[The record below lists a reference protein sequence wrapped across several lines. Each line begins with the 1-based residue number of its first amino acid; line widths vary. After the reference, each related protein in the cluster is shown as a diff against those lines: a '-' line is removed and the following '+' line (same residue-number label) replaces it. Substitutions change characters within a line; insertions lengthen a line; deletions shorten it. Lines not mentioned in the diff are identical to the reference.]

1 MDMNNNDILIR
12 IRYAF
17 DLKDDDMIEIFKL
30 GDYNITIDKVQNVLT
45 KIDLDNMDLE
55 KICTN
60 NMLDSFLN
68 GFIVYKRGKQEL
80 KPGDPKGSKLSIN
93 NDKSV
98 NNVVLKKLKTA
109 LELKSDDVLDILKS
123 TGVIISKTELSA
135 VLRKEGERH
144 YKECGDRY
152 LRNFLKGLTIKYR
165 K

>member
-17 DLKDDDMIEIFKL
+17 DLKDNDMVEIFKL
-30 GDYNITIDKVQNVLT
+30 GDLDISVEGVQKILT

-68 GFIVYKRGKQEL
+68 GFIVYKRGKQES
-80 KPGDPKGSKLSIN
+80 KPGEAKRPILSIN
-93 NDKSV
+93 DNKSI
-98 NNVVLKKLKTA
+98 NNIVLKKLKTA

-123 TGVIISKTELSA
+123 AGVIISKTELSA

-152 LRNFLKGLTIKYR
+152 LRNFLKGLTMKYR